1 MRRRDK
7 GERKKPTVARAKV
20 HKQRATAGLKNE

>member
-1 MRRRDK
+1 MSQDK